1 MVATDNNF
9 GGFYRTEQYIQE
21 ARLKGAEV
29 VLPCVNQSTYET
41 TIEGKTVFLGFQHV
55 ADLGAKV
62 IDALLLARKKQGEFI
77 DFDNF
82 THRVSVSLD
91 QAIILIRINAF
102 RFTKKSKHW
111 LLWKAHFLLVAYR
124 PERGGRV
131 GLLSL
136 FENKENTK
144 KVTIPELDVVP
155 YEDVLDEIEYL
166 GFPMCSPFEL
176 IDENER
182 VKSNTVSADF
192 EANLGKAVTLLGYL
206 VHTKRT
212 STKGRVE
219 QEMFFGTFMDL
230 DGQFFDSVHFPLI
243 AQKYKFKGL
252 GIYLIQ
258 GKVSSDF
265 GHLTLEAHYMVKVPY
280 GKLVRV

>member
-1 MVATDNNF
+1 MVATVNNF

-21 ARLKGAEV
+21 ARLKGAEI
-29 VLPCVNQSTYET
+29 VLPCVNRSTYET
-41 TIEGKTVFLGFQHV
+41 IIYGKTMFIGFQHV
-55 ADLGAKV
+55 AELGAKV
-62 IDALLLARKKQGEFI
+62 IDALLVAKKNEGDFESLEDFI
-77 DFDNF
+77 N
-82 THRVSVSLD
+82 RVSVSLD
-91 QAIILIRINAF
+91 QVVILIRINAF
-102 RFTKKSKHW
+102 RFTEKSKHW
-111 LLWKAHFLLVAYR
+111 LLWKAHFLLADVKKSV
-124 PERGGRV
+124 PHPQ
-131 GLLSL
+131 L
-136 FENKENTK
+136 FSQHNNTK
-144 KVTIPELDVVP
+144 KVTIPELDAVP

-230 DGQFFDSVHFPLI
+230 NGQFFDSVHFPTI
-243 AQKYKFKGL
+243 ARRYKFKGL
-252 GIYLIQ
+252 GVYLIR

-265 GHLTLEAHYMVKVPY
+265 GHLALEAQYMEKVPY
-280 GKLVRV
+280 GKLVRA